1 MEEQMIVQ
9 PCPEHG
15 HEPVELETVYGSV
28 DTRHR
33 VKCTTCG
40 MSTKWRLFKDQALDE
55 WNEAIIAM
63 NDFDRYADT
72 TYDFFDEKG
81 IRSGL

>member
-1 MEEQMIVQ
+1 MIAQ

-33 VKCTTCG
+33 VRCTICG
-40 MSTKWRLFKDQALDE
+40 LATNWKLFKDQALDE
-55 WNEAIIAM
+55 WNEAVLAVSRLAYEK
-63 NDFDRYADT
+63 NSV
-72 TYDFFDEKG
+72 YDFFDEKG
-81 IRSGL
+81 IRK